1 MPRNNSKEIKDL
13 YSENCKTLMKETEDN
28 TNRWKDILC
37 SCIGRVNIVKM
48 TKLPKVSYQFNAI
61 PIKIPMAFFTDLEQ
75 II

>member
-1 MPRNNSKEIKDL
+1 
-13 YSENCKTLMKETEDN
+13 MKETEDN

-61 PIKIPMAFFTDLEQ
+61 PIKLPTALFTEVEQ
-75 II
+75 KNLYGDTKDPG